1 MYTTP
6 ATTVGLASRAGAG
19 LPLITGGCQCHT
31 WCAEAAFDG
40 VNAVALLTE
49 LCCGPCSYC
58 GQSRFGARACLAAA
72 ALAGAPAATAA
83 GTSIRPAAVNAAIS
97 VARRRV
103 MVALDIAGSFPRR
116 SPPPARVA
124 EADGNRTR
132 RRRSAPSTGFEDRGG
147 HQAPGRLRRR
157 HYIGPHD
164 RHRGRPAYPVRA
176 GRRLRVQDP
185 ARRAGGDDQ
194 QARARWP

>member
-72 ALAGAPAATAA
+72 ALAGAPAAPAA
-83 GTSIRPAAVNAAIS
+83 GTRIRPAAVNAVIS
-97 VARRRV
+97 VTRRRV
-103 MVALDIAGSFPRR
+103 IVTLDIAGSFHVA
-116 SPPPARVA
+116 PPPARVA

-132 RRRSAPSTGFEDRGG
+132 RRRDAPSTGFEDRGG
-147 HQAPGRLRRR
+147 HQAP
-157 HYIGPHD
+157 
-164 RHRGRPAYPVRA
+164 
-176 GRRLRVQDP
+176 RRLRS
-185 ARRAGGDDQ
+185 
-194 QARARWP
+194 

>member
-72 ALAGAPAATAA
+72 ALAGAPAVTAA

-103 MVALDIAGSFPRR
+103 MVALDIAGSFPRH

-147 HQAPGRLRRR
+147 HQAPGRLRSRPYCAAR
-157 HYIGPHD
+157 ARSAAVP
-164 RHRGRPAYPVRA
+164 RLNRKQAERAPGR
-176 GRRLRVQDP
+176 
-185 ARRAGGDDQ
+185 ARRAEL
-194 QARARWP
+194 AR

>member
-58 GQSRFGARACLAAA
+58 GQSRFTARAGFAAA
-72 ALAGAPAATAA
+72 AVAGAPAAPAA
-83 GTSIRPAAVNAAIS
+83 GSVRPAAVNAASS
-97 VARRRV
+97 VNPRRV
-103 MVALDIAGSFPRR
+103 MVALDIAGSFRVA

-124 EADGNRTR
+124 EADG
-132 RRRSAPSTGFEDRGG
+132 
-147 HQAPGRLRRR
+147 
-157 HYIGPHD
+157 
-164 RHRGRPAYPVRA
+164 
-176 GRRLRVQDP
+176 
-185 ARRAGGDDQ
+185 
-194 QARARWP
+194 

>member
-72 ALAGAPAATAA
+72 ALAGAPAAPAA
-83 GTSIRPAAVNAAIS
+83 GTSIRPAVVNAVIS
-97 VARRRV
+97 VTRRRV
-103 MVALDIAGSFPRR
+103 MVTLDIAGSFHR
-116 SPPPARVA
+116 SPRPR
-124 EADGNRTR
+124 GWR
-132 RRRSAPSTGFEDRGG
+132 RRTGIE
-147 HQAPGRLRRR
+147 
-157 HYIGPHD
+157 
-164 RHRGRPAYPVRA
+164 PADDA
-176 GRRLRVQDP
+176 
-185 ARRAGGDDQ
+185 ARRPPVLKTGGATRHPDASDPDLTA
-194 QARARWP
+194 QARACSPASAGFLRNRQNGCPAG